1 MAIEDIFRA
10 LEEQADAEC
19 AELIHIAETQAAS
32 ITEEAR
38 LEADKIKQRKM
49 DAVADIVRSKAGK
62 TLNAARLENKK
73 ELAAVRD
80 EAVEKVFS
88 TAASA
93 LAGVRSTPRYE
104 GVFKA
109 LAEEALAGVE
119 GECTVLV
126 DPADAALAEKT
137 LKSMNVECTLS
148 PTISTAGG
156 LVVSTVG
163 GRVLRRN
170 TFEARLA
177 KARSL
182 AQAQV
187 AGILTQ

>member
-32 ITEEAR
+32 ISEEAR

-49 DAVADIVRSKAGK
+49 DAIADIVRSKAGK

-93 LAGVRSTPRYE
+93 MAGVRSTSRYE

-109 LAEEALAGVE
+109 LAQEALAGVD

-126 DPADAALAEKT
+126 DPADTALAEKT
-137 LKSMNVECTLS
+137 LKSMNVDCTVS
-148 PTISTAGG
+148 PTISTIGG

-163 GRVLRRN
+163 GRVMRRN

-187 AGILTQ
+187 AGILTR

>member
-19 AELIHIAETQAAS
+19 GEILRVAETQAAS
-32 ITEEAR
+32 IREEAR
-38 LEADKIKQRKM
+38 QEAERIKQHKM
-49 DAVADIVRSKAGK
+49 DAVSDVVRAKAGK
-62 TLNAARLENKK
+62 TVNAARLENKK

-88 TAASA
+88 TAASE
-93 LAGVRSTPRYE
+93 LAQLRSKPAYADIFAT
-104 GVFKA
+104 
-109 LAEEALAGVE
+109 LADEALVGVD

-137 LKSMNVECTLS
+137 LKARGAACTVS
-148 PTISTAGG
+148 PTISTMGGLIVSTAGG
-156 LVVSTVG
+156 KVM
-163 GRVLRRN
+163 RHN

-177 KARSL
+177 KMRSL
-182 AQAQV
+182 GQAQV
-187 AGILTQ
+187 AEILTR